1 MTKYKKIIPNILTSS
16 RILLTPLIVYLGLTN
31 HINILIGIAIIVALT
46 DSLDG
51 ILARK
56 WKVESEIGAKLDAIA
71 DKVLIIGLLI
81 ILIVRNYTFFY
92 VLILECIIAFLNL
105 YFYLKKGVANSLMIG
120 KIKTWIVFITIIIG
134 LMDIVFASWNVP
146 IDYFIYFTVIWQI
159 CSLLSYIMN
168 YIEMKSKKKN

>member
-1 MTKYKKIIPNILTSS
+1 MLTCS
-16 RILLTPLIVYLGLTN
+16 RIFLTPLIVYLGLTN
-31 HINILIGIAIIVALT
+31 HINILIGIAILVALT
-46 DSLDG
+46 DFFDG

-71 DKVLIIGLLI
+71 DKFLIIGLLI
-81 ILIVRNYTFFY
+81 ILIVRNFSFFY

-105 YFYLKKGVANSLMIG
+105 YFYLKKGIANSLMIG

-146 IDYFIYFTVIWQI
+146 INYLIYFTVLWQI
-159 CSLLSYIMN
+159 CSLFSYIMN
-168 YIEMKSKKKN
+168 YIDMKSKKKN